1 MSDGAPGSGPDP
13 RAVPPR
19 KPPNPPRFGSKKESS
34 TAANGPP
41 AQPTIR
47 VVSWEESP
55 APPSSFDNY
64 AEFIAR
70 LDAAAGK
77 LTPRRDAL
85 ATALGAAELLLAQNQ
100 AGLELW
106 GQRLALIG
114 LLLAR
119 HSETHE
125 ARRYSTLRELRDI
138 AAKME
143 RMFTSRTQRVQDVCH
158 AIRERRDQITTSLF
172 ELEKSRVKLAS
183 SRMLALERENLRK
196 VADDL
201 SLSPEGISL
210 GFPDP
215 GLRESLREARAAIT
229 MAEALL
235 EVKGN

>member
-1 MSDGAPGSGPDP
+1 MSDGASDSGPEP

-19 KPPNPPRFGSKKESS
+19 KPPDPPRLGGTPKESP

-41 AQPTIR
+41 APLTMR
-47 VVSWEESP
+47 VAGSEDRP
-55 APPSSFDNY
+55 APLDNY
-64 AEFIAR
+64 ADFIAR

-85 ATALGAAELLLAQNQ
+85 STALGAAEMLFTQNQ

-106 GQRLALIG
+106 GQRLSLISQ
-114 LLLAR
+114 LLAR
-119 HSETHE
+119 HSSTNE
-125 ARRYSTLRELRDI
+125 ARRYSTLRELHDV
-138 AAKME
+138 AVKME
-143 RMFTSRTQRVQDVCH
+143 RMFTSRTHRVQEVCRT
-158 AIRERRDQITTSLF
+158 IRARRDQIETSLF
-172 ELEKSRVKLAS
+172 DLEKSRVKLAS

-201 SLSPEGISL
+201 SLSPAGVSL

-215 GLRESLREARAAIT
+215 GLRESLREAREAIM

>member
-1 MSDGAPGSGPDP
+1 MSDGAPDSGANP

-19 KPPNPPRFGSKKESS
+19 KPPRFGSKKESS

-55 APPSSFDNY
+55 APPSFDNY

-100 AGLELW
+100 TGLELW

-119 HSETHE
+119 HTETHA
-125 ARRYSTLRELRDI
+125 ARRYSTLRDLHDI

-143 RMFTSRTQRVQDVCH
+143 RMFASRTQRVQDVCQS
-158 AIRERRDQITTSLF
+158 IRERRDQITTSLF
-172 ELEKSRVKLAS
+172 ELEKSRVKLTS

-201 SLSPEGISL
+201 SLSPEGTSL

-215 GLRESLREARAAIT
+215 GLRESLREAREAIV

-235 EVKGN
+235 EAKGN